1 MNKSNEKD
9 SSQSIRALIETA
21 AVKKHQELEPEPTK
35 QDYEEATSLM
45 VELFADTK
53 SIYYSMDRIIP
64 TLKLV
69 FPNKTA
75 FDRIGLAGI
84 DAILS
89 VLKEKQIV
97 NEFHPKCVQKNS
109 QGYIVLIDENED
121 QSGIFSKFIE
131 YDSNL
136 PVYRYATRDD
146 LYWNKIT
153 SENNDESNEKD
164 RNDLESPD

>member
-1 MNKSNEKD
+1 MNKSNEMD

-35 QDYEEATSLM
+35 QDYEEATSSM

-64 TLKLV
+64 ALKLV

-109 QGYIVLIDENED
+109 QGYIVLIDENQD

-146 LYWNKIT
+146 LFMNKIT
-153 SENNDESNEKD
+153 SENNDEANEED
-164 RNDLESPD
+164 QNDLESPD